1 MKVIKRNGT
10 EVEFDATKIA
20 GAITRAGKDRI
31 PFDDIAK
38 ITDSVGDQCALLGRA
53 PHVEEIQDMVEDALM
68 ENGYATVARDYIR
81 YRYGHGYNESD
92 EYRERLRADGVD
104 NKVVVENSAV
114 EQNICYARAEQKR
127 FFADLARQDID
138 ERIGHYA
145 DAY

>member
-1 MKVIKRNGT
+1 MFVIAMGM
-10 EVEFDATKIA
+10 
-20 GAITRAGKDRI
+20 AITSPMSSANG
-31 PFDDIAK
+31 F
-38 ITDSVGDQCALLGRA
+38 A
-53 PHVEEIQDMVEDALM
+53 P
-68 ENGYATVARDYIR
+68 
-81 YRYGHGYNESD
+81 
-92 EYRERLRADGVD
+92 DGVD